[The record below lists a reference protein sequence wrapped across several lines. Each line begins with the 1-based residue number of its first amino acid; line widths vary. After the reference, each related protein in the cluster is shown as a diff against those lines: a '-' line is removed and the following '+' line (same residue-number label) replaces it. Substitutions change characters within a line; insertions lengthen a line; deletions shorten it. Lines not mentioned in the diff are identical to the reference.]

1 MINKNVS
8 NALIGM
14 QHALALHQWNQKAN
28 TLYDSIASMRDAIPP
43 INQILNSVE
52 IWEGLKAI
60 FNQEQTDFALWV
72 EQVDEYVKKNDV
84 LADFSEIIFDLL
96 MINFLSNEAGK
107 LADDYFETDEWEQ
120 IEENF
125 LDRGTEALNIF
136 LYLQETMDEEIEPDL
151 DDFVDEFLLVD
162 EEDFQDELAIYEA
175 IIANRE
181 LIEEPFGVLIKAGLK
196 LENESDL
203 GELIVPMMI
212 LFKKPDEPV
221 LGSLALLR
229 NDGANAFKLGVLG
242 SFYGFYNGDI
252 LQ

>member
-1 MINKNVS
+1 MINKNVL

-136 LYLQETMDEEIEPDL
+136 LYLQEAMDEEIEPDL